1 MIVVNFSQYWLVLI
15 IIILVVI
22 SIHNITKMIILISKS
37 RYPKIDKNDILN
49 RNIRNLLISIG
60 LLSVVSLVYIMLV
73 FRTIAK

>member
-1 MIVVNFSQYWLVLI
+1 MNFSQYWLVLI

-60 LLSVVSLVYIMLV
+60 LLSVVSLVYILLV
-73 FRTIAK
+73 FRTMGH

>member
-1 MIVVNFSQYWLVLI
+1 MINVNFSQYWLVLI
-15 IIILVVI
+15 IIVLVVI

-73 FRTIAK
+73 FRTVGK